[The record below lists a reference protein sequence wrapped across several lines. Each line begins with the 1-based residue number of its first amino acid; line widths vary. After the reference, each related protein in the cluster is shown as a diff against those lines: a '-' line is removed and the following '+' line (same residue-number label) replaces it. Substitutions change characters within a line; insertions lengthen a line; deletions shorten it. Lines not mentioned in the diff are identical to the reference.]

1 MAVRAERTGE
11 TMTRTHTRLFGPIL
25 VVASAMI
32 VAVACNAV
40 NVTLPGQSSSATSQP
55 TTGQATTGPG
65 GSILIGVGGAPDL
78 EATLPDQLCGQ
89 PSKKQSFAAGGTQ
102 LPDPSSN
109 PYSSLLAILGT
120 GAFAVAEPASSD
132 TCKVSA
138 GAFRMQGA
146 NQFLIQAFLLAA
158 ASDSNGQSTQ
168 VNLGGKAATKIDDQS
183 DEILYIYIKGDTIY
197 MVGAPGDDL
206 AGPVLSALP

>member
-1 MAVRAERTGE
+1 
-11 TMTRTHTRLFGPIL
+11 MTRIHARRFGPIL
-25 VVASAMI
+25 VIVLPLI
-32 VAVACNAV
+32 VAACGAI
-40 NVTLPGQSSSATSQP
+40 TLPGQSAAP
-55 TTGQATTGPG
+55 TTGPITGPTTGPD
-65 GSILIGVGGAPDL
+65 GSPIVGVGGAKDL

-120 GAFAVAEPASSD
+120 GAFAVAEPTSSD

-183 DEILYIYIKGDTIY
+183 DEILYISIQGDTIY

>member
-1 MAVRAERTGE
+1 
-11 TMTRTHTRLFGPIL
+11 MTRTHARLFGPIL
-25 VVASAMI
+25 VIALPLIFA
-32 VAVACNAV
+32 ACGAI
-40 NVTLPGQSSSATSQP
+40 TLPGQSTGTAGAP
-55 TTGQATTGPG
+55 TTGPTTGPG
-65 GSILIGVGGAPDL
+65 GSPIVGVGGAKDL

-109 PYSSLLAILGT
+109 PYSALLAILGT
-120 GAFAVAEPASSD
+120 GAFAIAEPTSSD

-158 ASDSNGQSTQ
+158 ASDANGQSTQ

-183 DEILYIYIKGDTIY
+183 DENLYIYVKGDTIY
-197 MVGAPGDDL
+197 MIGAPGDDL
-206 AGPVLSALP
+206 AGPVLSVLP